1 MTDGKTIMKIWRI
14 MMKGKIV
21 SEKVRDDMGKTTHV
35 KQKKNDKTF
44 MKLDKSKL
52 QNEFE
57 PMQLK
62 PLSGK
67 RILGIF

>member
-1 MTDGKTIMKIWRI
+1 MKNE
-14 MMKGKIV
+14 IV

-44 MKLDKSKL
+44 MKLDKVKL

-57 PMQLK
+57 PMKLK
-62 PLSGK
+62 PLSRK
-67 RILGIF
+67 KVLGIF

>member
-1 MTDGKTIMKIWRI
+1 

>member
-1 MTDGKTIMKIWRI
+1 
-14 MMKGKIV
+14 MKGKIV

-52 QNEFE
+52 QNAFE
-57 PMQLK
+57 PMQSK
-62 PLSGK
+62 PLPRK